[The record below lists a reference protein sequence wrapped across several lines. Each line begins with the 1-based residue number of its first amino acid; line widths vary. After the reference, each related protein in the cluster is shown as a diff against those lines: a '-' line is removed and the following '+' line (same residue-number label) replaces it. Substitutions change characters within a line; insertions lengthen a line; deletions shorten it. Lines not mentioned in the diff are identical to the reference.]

1 MGVTC
6 KAVGNF
12 QTIMKKLDNQLQ
24 KERQLRK
31 ERKESKRRK

>member
-6 KAVGNF
+6 KSVGSF
-12 QTIMKKLDNQLQ
+12 QSIMKKLDNQLQ

-31 ERKESKRRK
+31 EKRESKRRK

>member
-12 QTIMKKLDNQLQ
+12 QSIMKKLDNQLQ
-24 KERQLRK
+24 KERKLRK
-31 ERKESKRRK
+31 EKRESKRRK